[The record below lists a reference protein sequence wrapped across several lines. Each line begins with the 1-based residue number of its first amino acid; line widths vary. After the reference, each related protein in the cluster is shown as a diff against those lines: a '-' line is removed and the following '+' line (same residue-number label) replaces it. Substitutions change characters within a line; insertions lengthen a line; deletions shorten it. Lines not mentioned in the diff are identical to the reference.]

1 MTTQNIAKYHDLWK
15 LIVISLVLS
24 LVGRVTRSVRGITLN
39 FDGVTIRMT
48 VFFEEQPR
56 DRDIENMQD
65 VEAELVSHHDY
76 RSELVLSVVPLAEG
90 LADRVGDWGWVFLR
104 CED

>member
-1 MTTQNIAKYHDLWK
+1 MQDITKYHDLWK

-24 LVGRVTRSVRGITLN
+24 LVGRVTRSLRGVTLN
-39 FDGVTIRMT
+39 FDGFTIRMT
-48 VFFEEQPR
+48 AFFEEQPR

-65 VEAELVSHHDY
+65 VEAELVSHHDFK
-76 RSELVLSVVPLAEG
+76 SELVLSVVPLVEG
-90 LADRVGDWGWVFLR
+90 LADKVGNWGWVFLR